1 MTAPVIGANTT
12 YMSELAK
19 HYKRILEL
27 KMGSTGKDLF
37 DCVITGGTLYP
48 SFKDMGDGMI
58 VCRFEYT
65 AVFMFE
71 GLPAGL
77 MDPRILMAATT
88 CWLLE
93 NDKDRGTLKLPP
105 PKIDVEAYENDN
117 STPMSDMEI
126 TIQFSEPVMMK
137 EVSDGSGDIFYNNK
151 SWSIQPYVIH
161 IAESTRVIPGEH

>member
-1 MTAPVIGANTT
+1 MTALVVGASTT
-12 YMSELAK
+12 YMAELAK

-37 DCVITGGTLYP
+37 DCVITGGTLFP

-88 CWLLE
+88 CWLFE
-93 NDKDRGTLKLPP
+93 NDKVRESSKLPP

-117 STPMSDMEI
+117 DTPMSDMEV

-161 IAESTRVIPGEH
+161 IAESTKVIPGEH